1 MRIARRMSGRTLG
14 LLLGAGAVLVAP
26 AGRAAPAASDAP
38 AAPAARSSVPGW
50 VERSNQS
57 ARLLLAVMA
66 RFAPESAGELGLDG
80 YDEQTLDLS
89 PGWSD
94 RFRDALQEAERE
106 LRRRLTQERDPH
118 VAQDLE
124 ILAGAA
130 ADAIRGQQLDETYEV
145 PYFDVPQIVFSG
157 VRALLDDQVDAARR
171 PAALARVRRY
181 AGLLPGTTP
190 LTKLAEA
197 RFRERRDRTALLGPP
212 RAQVEK
218 DLADSGFFVDGIA
231 ELFKKYGIADDGA
244 LAALRAQLREYMAFV
259 RKEVLPRTRTDFRLP
274 AERYAFALKQV
285 GVDLAPDVLA
295 AQAHAAFTDIK
306 RQMAQLAPVVAK
318 QKGYPAGVTDYREV
332 LARLKREQLVGA
344 DILPLYQQRLRDLE
358 GIIRAQHLL
367 TLPSRAA
374 RIRLA
379 SPAESAQTP
388 APNMH
393 PPRLLNNTGELGEF
407 VLPLRVPGKGDGD
420 DKTAQ
425 LDDFTFAA
433 AAWTL
438 TAHEARPGHELQFA
452 SLVERGVS
460 IARVVFAFNST
471 NAEGWGLYAESIA
484 MPFMPP
490 EGQLVSLQHRLMRA
504 ARAFLDPELQAGR
517 TTPAAAREFLR
528 RELVL
533 SAAMA
538 DQEVERYTFRAPGQ
552 ATSYYY
558 GYSRLVALRAE
569 VEAALGPR
577 FVPGRFHDFVLAQ
590 GLLPPALLRRVVLS
604 EFVAQSGGGAGVS
617 EPGPPAAPR

>member
-1 MRIARRMSGRTLG
+1 MSGRIPG
-14 LLLGAGAVLVAP
+14 LLLGAGAVLLAPHGRAAAAPASPANPAAAVAP
-26 AGRAAPAASDAP
+26 AAKAAA
-38 AAPAARSSVPGW
+38 PGW
-50 VERSNQS
+50 VERSNQN
-57 ARLLLAVMA
+57 ARLLLDVMA
-66 RFAPESAGELGLDG
+66 RFTPESAGELGLDG

-94 RFRDALQEAERE
+94 RYRGALREAAGE
-106 LRRRLTQERDPH
+106 LRRRQAGERDPH

-124 ILAGAA
+124 ILVGAA
-130 ADAIRGQQLDETYEV
+130 DDAITGQQLDEKYEV

-157 VRALLDDQVDAARR
+157 VRALLDDQVDKARR

-181 AGLLPGTTP
+181 AGLAPGTTP
-190 LTKLAEA
+190 LTQLAAA
-197 RFRERRDRTALLGPP
+197 RFRERLARPGLLGPP

-218 DLADSGFFVDGIA
+218 DLADGGFYVDGIA
-231 ELFKKYGIADDGA
+231 ELFKKYGLADDGA
-244 LAALRAQLREYMAFV
+244 LAALRAQLQDYVAFT
-259 RKEVLPRTRTDFRLP
+259 RREVLPRARDGFRLP

-285 GVDLAPDVLA
+285 GVDVPPDALA
-295 AQAHAAFTDIK
+295 AQAHAAFTDIQ
-306 RQMAQLAPVVAK
+306 RQMAQLAQVVAK

-332 LARLKREQLVGA
+332 IARLKREQLVGA
-344 DILPLYQQRLRDLE
+344 DILPLYRQRLADLE

-379 SPAESAQTP
+379 SPAESARTP
-388 APNMH
+388 APSMH
-393 PPRLLNNTGELGEF
+393 APRLLNNTGELGEF
-407 VLPLRVPGKGDGD
+407 VLPLRVPGKGGGD

-433 AAWTL
+433 ASWTL

-460 IARVVFAFNST
+460 VARVVFAFNST

-490 EGQLVSLQHRLMRA
+490 EGQLISLQHRLMRA
-504 ARAFLDPELQAGR
+504 ARAFLDPELQAGI
-517 TTPAAAREFLR
+517 TTPAQAREFLR

-533 SAAMA
+533 SPAMA
-538 DQEVERYTFRAPGQ
+538 EQEVERYTFRAPGQ

-590 GLLPPALLRRVVLS
+590 GLLPPALLRRAVLS
-604 EFVAQSGGGAGVS
+604 EFVPQSGGGEGGGAKD
-617 EPGPPAAPR
+617 AAPAPR